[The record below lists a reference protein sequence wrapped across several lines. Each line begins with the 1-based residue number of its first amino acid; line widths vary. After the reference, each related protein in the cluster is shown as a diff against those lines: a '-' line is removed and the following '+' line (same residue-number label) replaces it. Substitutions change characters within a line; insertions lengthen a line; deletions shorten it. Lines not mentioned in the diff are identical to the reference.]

1 MFSKWQHS
9 RWVLR
14 AHQTRNARI
23 VPPKISNASPHK
35 EKFIAQ
41 SAASL
46 SIRPACALSSLIDTN
61 IEALKW
67 GSRRKYTSQWELRRL
82 VIARARS
89 QLHQVPS
96 SYLHPFWRDTY
107 YDRYSNLIFRAAE
120 ASLACSKSAAEPGH
134 SAAQQWQAGPAAA
147 KV

>member
-1 MFSKWQHS
+1 MLKRQRDPFRARDHGD
-9 RWVLR
+9 VLEVAAQSLGRMR

-61 IEALKW
+61 IEALK
-67 GSRRKYTSQWELRRL
+67 
-82 VIARARS
+82 
-89 QLHQVPS
+89 
-96 SYLHPFWRDTY
+96 
-107 YDRYSNLIFRAAE
+107 
-120 ASLACSKSAAEPGH
+120 
-134 SAAQQWQAGPAAA
+134 
-147 KV
+147 

>member
-1 MFSKWQHS
+1 LSEKGCLNVTVTRFVRVIMAMFSKWQHS

-61 IEALKW
+61 IEALK
-67 GSRRKYTSQWELRRL
+67 
-82 VIARARS
+82 
-89 QLHQVPS
+89 
-96 SYLHPFWRDTY
+96 
-107 YDRYSNLIFRAAE
+107 
-120 ASLACSKSAAEPGH
+120 
-134 SAAQQWQAGPAAA
+134 
-147 KV
+147 

>member
-1 MFSKWQHS
+1 MAMFSKWQHS

-61 IEALKW
+61 IEALK
-67 GSRRKYTSQWELRRL
+67 
-82 VIARARS
+82 
-89 QLHQVPS
+89 
-96 SYLHPFWRDTY
+96 
-107 YDRYSNLIFRAAE
+107 
-120 ASLACSKSAAEPGH
+120 
-134 SAAQQWQAGPAAA
+134 
-147 KV
+147 